1 MIPTAHHRIRSR
13 NRSRRRRRCWWS
25 CTGHTKA
32 QVKYWSCCVIFHRIS
47 PTFSILPV
55 SCREQAGRK
64 ALPVVSS
71 SLLYDARHE
80 VRKEDKLIEETRAR
94 VASHVLCLCVST
106 LAASSASFDLFPP
119 SSREPLRSGH
129 IPAASTLRPA
139 FKRKGHVPHGMH
151 LRIIAR
157 ARSELESCSRLTLVS
172 QTILTASLRYLP
184 CVDNSPTI

>member
-1 MIPTAHHRIRSR
+1 M
-13 NRSRRRRRCWWS
+13 
-25 CTGHTKA
+25 
-32 QVKYWSCCVIFHRIS
+32 KYWSCCVIFHRIF
-47 PTFSILPV
+47 PTFAILPATC
-55 SCREQAGRK
+55 SGQAGRK
-64 ALPVVSS
+64 VLPIIFS
-71 SLLYDARHE
+71 SLLYDARYE
-80 VRKEDKLIEETRAR
+80 VRREDKLIAETRAR

-119 SSREPLRSGH
+119 SSREPHRSGH

-157 ARSELESCSRLTLVS
+157 ARSEQESCSRLTLVS

-184 CVDNSPTI
+184 CVDNLPTI